1 MPLPESALLSLPET
15 VRLVTE
21 RTGEAADRVYT
32 ALTEAALSGAIV
44 ATGCLHLS
52 GIDPARSARYYA
64 AYFGH
69 PALSDRE
76 IVPAAAWSAPI
87 SWPKSRVQRYDHVRF
102 NRADIDRW
110 LASAA
115 TSRQSEPVAQPI
127 EPQAAPSGIRTNR
140 EAAAEAACR
149 KWISELG
156 ERPARKDAAF
166 ELAKTAVE
174 STGPLSRKAFERA
187 WAIEAPAK
195 WKQGGRRGKSPPSG
209 I

>member
-1 MPLPESALLSLPET
+1 MQLPQSTLLSLPET
-15 VRLVTE
+15 VRLV
-21 RTGEAADRVYT
+21 ADRTSGAIERVCA
-32 ALTEAALSGAIV
+32 ALIEAALSGVIS

-52 GIDPARSARYYA
+52 GLDPARSARYYT

-76 IVPAAAWSAPI
+76 IVPPAAWSAPI

-115 TSRQSEPVAQPI
+115 TGRQSEPVAQPI

-156 ERPARKDAAF
+156 ERPANKDAAF

-195 WKQGGRRGKSPPSG
+195 WKQGGRRKKSPPPE